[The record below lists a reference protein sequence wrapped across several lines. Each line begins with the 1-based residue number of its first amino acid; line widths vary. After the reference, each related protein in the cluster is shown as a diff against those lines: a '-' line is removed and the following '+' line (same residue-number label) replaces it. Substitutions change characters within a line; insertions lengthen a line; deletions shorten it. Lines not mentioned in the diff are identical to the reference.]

1 MVGDGDSCPV
11 QTGKSTSWEKSLPLT
26 FLHFIPF
33 NSSLFLPSLPFPPS
47 HALPLLNVKGS
58 GWCCE
63 WLPSFPWVFIYIF
76 MPSKVPPQPLWRCT
90 IEKHFPR
97 YIAWW
102 SLAVK
107 SMCGVTPPAVH
118 LWLQLTHTHTYTVHY
133 TSQTACSHYIRN
145 CCTVHKP
152 IVRCK
157 DCVNLLLCRQG
168 LQIAFKFRACAFQ
181 VVERQKREGDIWT
194 RQTFFYRVLE
204 RCCLAL

>member
-1 MVGDGDSCPV
+1 MTPF
-11 QTGKSTSWEKSLPLT
+11 LPLGIH
-26 FLHFIPF
+26 LHI
-33 NSSLFLPSLPFPPS
+33 
-47 HALPLLNVKGS
+47 HALKGS
-58 GWCCE
+58 SKASLKVHHRETLSQIYCMVVAGCE
-63 WLPSFPWVFIYIF
+63 INVRSY
-76 MPSKVPPQPLWRCT
+76 
-90 IEKHFPR
+90 
-97 YIAWW
+97 
-102 SLAVK
+102 
-107 SMCGVTPPAVH
+107 TPCRAPVAPTH
-118 LWLQLTHTHTYTVHY
+118 THTHTYTVHY

>member
-33 NSSLFLPSLPFPPS
+33 NSSPFLPSLPFPSS

-118 LWLQLTHTHTYTVHY
+118 LWLQLTHTHTHIQYTTPHKPPAPITLGIAVQC
-133 TSQTACSHYIRN
+133 TSQSWDA
-145 CCTVHKP
+145 K
-152 IVRCK
+152 IV
-157 DCVNLLLCRQG
+157 
-168 LQIAFKFRACAFQ
+168 
-181 VVERQKREGDIWT
+181 
-194 RQTFFYRVLE
+194 
-204 RCCLAL
+204 